1 MPPPSHPV
9 DKRHDG
15 PDRRHDGSLGADFR
29 PQNIRVAVH
38 LWHGEADANAPV
50 AMGRYMATAIPN
62 SHIAFYPGEGTCRSP
77 RNTWR
82 RF

>member
-15 PDRRHDGSLGADFR
+15 SLRADFR
-29 PQNIRVAVH
+29 LQNIRVAVH

-62 SHIAFYPGEGTCRSP
+62 LTLPFTPVRATCRLP